1 MRVNLVAPSNQSP
14 DHGNTAHVFSACVFC
29 GSRPGADPRHAATAT
44 ALGEAFAAAGI
55 RLVYGGGGV
64 GLMGIAARALMR
76 AGGVAV
82 GVIPRFLEQR
92 EVAQAGL
99 SELILVDSMHE
110 RKARMATLSQAFI
123 ALPGGTGTLDELIEI
138 TTWAQLGLHD
148 KPIFLL
154 GDDDYWQPLLDLI
167 THMIDQGFA
176 APSAAALLRR
186 QSSLE
191 ALMASLNALR
201 ALGQSRQAG
210 G

>member
-1 MRVNLVAPSNQSP
+1 MRVNLVPPISQDPS
-14 DHGNTAHVFSACVFC
+14 HGNTANDLSACVFC
-29 GSRPGADPRHAATAT
+29 GSRPGADPRHGATAA
-44 ALGEAFAAAGI
+44 ALGQALAAADI

-64 GLMGIAARALMR
+64 GLMGITARATIA

-99 SELILVDSMHE
+99 SALILVDSMHE
-110 RKARMATLSQAFI
+110 RKARMAALSQAFI

-138 TTWAQLGLHD
+138 TTWAQLGLHN

-154 GDDDYWQPLLDLI
+154 GDGGYWQPLMAMI

-176 APSAAALLRR
+176 APNAASLLRH
-186 QSSLE
+186 QPNLD
-191 ALMASLNALR
+191 ALMTSLNALR
-201 ALGQSRQAG
+201 TPRPCRQAG
-210 G
+210 A

>member
-1 MRVNLVAPSNQSP
+1 MRVNLVAPTNQPNS
-14 DHGNTAHVFSACVFC
+14 HGHSANQFSVCVFC
-29 GSRPGADPRHAATAT
+29 GSRPGANPRHAATAVSLGA
-44 ALGEAFAAAGI
+44 ALAAAGI

-64 GLMGIAARALMR
+64 GLMGVTARATMK

-110 RKARMATLSQAFI
+110 RKARMAALSDAFI

-138 TTWAQLGLHD
+138 TTWAQVGLHD

-154 GDDDYWQPLLDLI
+154 GEDGYWQPLMGLI
-167 THMIDQGFA
+167 NHMIDQGFA
-176 APSAAALLRR
+176 ASNAAALLRW
-186 QSSLE
+186 QAGLE
-191 ALMASLNALR
+191 TLMTSLNALR
-201 ALGQSRQAG
+201 QRDQRRQTG